1 MAKTYLEINTVNHNF
16 DKDGYEKVSA
26 ELNRELD
33 YQRRQILQLSSM
45 MDSADAQTQAGFAR
59 EVEQF
64 RSKLEQIRY
73 NRELLEKYP
82 DEFPALYAMRNRVG
96 EEGVSLEFRETLND
110 KSEIVTEAH
119 DVLPKDERLELV
131 CAIDG
136 AGSFGL
142 SLEPYDKAGEDNRQ
156 LKARINFSQK
166 ALEDLNAGRLRQIL
180 EFCER
185 RGLSVYDIDL
195 PMKDGVIDVDEKLAT
210 LTRQFMEERRKEAG
224 QQNSPEVEAVSERD
238 FNLLD
243 IKAVEA
249 PIADLD
255 IQTPQKTAEQKKKEN
270 KTADKKAKT
279 LGSIRDD
286 LIDMLEKDMHKTRGL
301 SYFEHLRRIDGLST
315 YVFSLYDKPSKDN
328 EKKDGLKDKN
338 GVYVPTYAY
347 RLYISQDPQSGRFV
361 FGYAT
366 PGGKKLDD
374 VMAGDYLGIVKKTG
388 VTHVNFSDLSSLDKG
403 VWMMACAEKGL
414 VPIGIGINMA
424 KAKAMVEAARKKL
437 SSEEFMTFK
446 RNLADQML
454 ENAAKKCKD
463 KNDRKLG
470 LPGSEFDYINN
481 LKADFDFDNFRSA
494 YDDENG
500 LYNEV
505 LKDIER
511 GGKDKETGA
520 ATTFGAMR
528 TLRTVFDIYEK
539 YQYKTFG
546 DFLKDERFEQLKVT
560 PEERAKLSSIPEN
573 KVFTEFGT
581 SDFMLLY
588 QTLLPRQVETAKKEI
603 LEAYRR
609 ESRRNGPK
617 RADNVVLSSDL
628 FPGVKG
634 AVNEINIIL
643 RRKGIEALT
652 LPTEH
657 NGLDFARPQGFDAA
671 LEAEKAAKNPPREA
685 ASVPAKN
692 GRETR

>member
-45 MDSADAQTQAGFAR
+45 MDSADAQTQAGFAK

-82 DEFPALYAMRNRVG
+82 DEFPALYAMRNRVSEDG
-96 EEGVSLEFRETLND
+96 ASLEFRETLND
-110 KSEIVTEAH
+110 ESEIVTEAR
-119 DVLPKDERLELV
+119 DVLPKDDRLELV
-131 CAIDG
+131 CTLEG
-136 AGSFGL
+136 TGSFGL
-142 SLEPYDKAGEDNRQ
+142 SLEAYDKAGEDNHQ

-166 ALEDLNAGRLRQIL
+166 ALEDLNAARLKQIL

-195 PMKDGVIDVDEKLAT
+195 PMKDGVIDVDEKLAS
-210 LTRQFMEERRKEAG
+210 LTKQFVEERSKEAE
-224 QQNSPEVEAVSERD
+224 QQNSPEIETVTKKD

-243 IKAVEA
+243 VKAVEA
-249 PIADLD
+249 PVADLD
-255 IQTPQKTAEQKKKEN
+255 IQAPKKIAEQKKKES
-270 KTADKKAKT
+270 KKEKT
-279 LGSIRDD
+279 LDGIHDD
-286 LIDMLEKDMHKTRGL
+286 LIEMLEKDMHKTRGL

-347 RLYISQDPQSGRFV
+347 RLYVSQDPDSGRFV

-366 PGGKKLDD
+366 PGGKKMDD

-414 VPIGIGINMA
+414 VPIGISINMA
-424 KAKAMVEAARKKL
+424 KAKTMVEAARKKL
-437 SSEEFMTFK
+437 SSEEFMIFK

-463 KNDRKLG
+463 KNDRKFG
-470 LPGSEFDYINN
+470 LPESEFDYINN
-481 LKADFDFDNFRSA
+481 LKADFDFDNFRRA

-546 DFLKDERFEQLKVT
+546 DFLKDERLEQLKVT
-560 PEERAKLSSIPEN
+560 PEERAKLNSISEN
-573 KVFTEFGT
+573 KMFTEFGT

-588 QTLLPRQVETAKKEI
+588 RTLLPHQIENAKKDI

-609 ESRRNGPK
+609 ETKRNGPK

-628 FPGVKG
+628 FPGAKG

-671 LEAEKAAKNPPREA
+671 LEAEKAAKNPTREA
-685 ASVPAKN
+685 ASSVPVKN
-692 GRETR
+692 AREAR